1 MGGSEGVILCRICS
15 IVAENWV
22 RDRRGGAVGVGDG
35 GKSVSNECIWV
46 NVRLWAGSQISL
58 NIIVIC

>member
-46 NVRLWAGSQISL
+46 NVKL
-58 NIIVIC
+58 